1 MGTSDHNFSSVVSFL
16 NRNLRKTS
24 VQLAETPCYFHVGKE
39 AKLEV
44 TVFANPGIA
53 SIDVRMIK
61 INNFDR
67 DPYFER
73 SYDLH
78 KISVASFQ
86 RDIEDL
92 IYRTN
97 TKEK

>member
-24 VQLAETPCYFHVGKE
+24 VQLAETPCYFLVGKE

-61 INNFDR
+61 INNFDIMKKLR
-67 DPYFER
+67 
-73 SYDLH
+73 H
-78 KISVASFQ
+78 K
-86 RDIEDL
+86 
-92 IYRTN
+92 
-97 TKEK
+97 TKIDHMLSCMF